1 MRVIKILDE
10 DVTVRIEWLR
20 SFLAV
25 RDSGS
30 FTRAARALYLS
41 QPAVSTHVRELEENL
56 GTRLFE
62 HVGNSIRLTRSGE
75 AVARESRRIL
85 DGVRDLKAAAAESEE
100 SVHGLLRIGAS
111 TTPGNY
117 LLPPR
122 LARFERRYPRARVH
136 FTIGNSQKI
145 LDLLAVNEVDF
156 GVLGLE
162 PDPSEYVSRRF
173 ARDEIVPFV
182 AANHPLARK
191 RRVAVARLVGER
203 FVLRE
208 KESATR
214 RLFDRWRGRHEMK
227 GPVLELGCPETV
239 KRAVAAGLGIGIL
252 SRAAIEWESK
262 EGRLA
267 ELRGVDLA
275 ISRWLYV
282 VHHRRKHLGR
292 SLQALL
298 DELTRDGE

>member
-25 RDSGS
+25 RESGS
-30 FTRAARALYLS
+30 FTKAARSLYVS
-41 QPAVSTHVRELEENL
+41 QPAVSTHVRELERNL
-56 GTRLFE
+56 RTRLFE
-62 HVGNSIRLTRSGE
+62 HVGNSIRPTRSGD
-75 AVARESRRIL
+75 AVAREARRIL
-85 DGVRDLKAAAAESEE
+85 DGVRELKLAAADSEE
-100 SVHGLLRIGAS
+100 SVQGLVKIGAS

-117 LLPPR
+117 LLPAR
-122 LARFERRYPRARVH
+122 LARFERRYPRTRVH
-136 FTIGNSQKI
+136 FTIGNSRKI
-145 LDLLAVNEVDF
+145 LDLLAVNEIDL
-156 GVLGLE
+156 GVVGLE

-173 ARDEIVPFV
+173 ARDEIVPF
-182 AANHPLARK
+182 ASADHPLARK
-191 RRVAVARLVGER
+191 SRVSMADLAGER

-214 RLFDRWRGRHEMK
+214 QLFDRWLGRHRLK

-239 KRAVAAGLGIGIL
+239 KRAVAAGLGIGVL
-252 SRAAIEWESK
+252 SRFAIEWEVK

-267 ELRGVDLA
+267 GLRGVDLSIA
-275 ISRWLYV
+275 RWLYV

-292 SLQALL
+292 ALRALL
-298 DELTRDGE
+298 DEIGAGA